1 MRREERGERVVYI
14 KKRMEKDPPPLINFV
29 ESGPLKEC
37 IVGRIIGVMMILMG
51 VMAPLLGDR

>member
-1 MRREERGERVVYI
+1 MYI